1 MTLTTD
7 DFDFD
12 LPRGLIAQ
20 EPVRPRDAARL
31 LHVGADLADRRMP
44 DLPDLLGPGDL
55 LVVNDTRVIPARL
68 DGRRG
73 AARVEVTLHR
83 RVDPSRWLA
92 FARPARRLREGDGLE
107 FADALA
113 AVVEEKRDR
122 GEVLLAFP
130 CAGAALDDAIGSR
143 GRMPLPPYI
152 RRPPGE
158 SPADRTDYQTVFA
171 REPGSVAAPTAGLH
185 FTPRLLAALDA
196 RGVERVPLTLHVG
209 AGTFLPVREADPA
222 RHRMHGEWGRVTA
235 DAAERIARR
244 RGRLVAVGT
253 TALRL
258 LETAADAAGRIG
270 PWEGETHLFLRPG
283 VPVRTADLLLTN
295 FHLPRSTLFMLV
307 AAFAGLER
315 MRAAYAHAVRERYRF
330 FSYGDACLLERADHS
345 SARKFSSIST
355 SLGSRTKI

>member
-31 LHVGADLADRRMP
+31 LHVGADLGDRRMT
-44 DLPDLLGPGDL
+44 DLPDLLEPGDL

-92 FARPARRLREGDGLE
+92 FARPARRLGEGDRLE
-107 FADALA
+107 FADGLA

-122 GEVLLAFP
+122 GEILLAFP

-152 RRPPGE
+152 RRTPGE
-158 SPADRTDYQTVFA
+158 RPADRTDYQTVFA

-209 AGTFLPVREADPA
+209 AGTFLPVRERDPA
-222 RHRMHGEWGRVTA
+222 HHRMHGEWGRVTA
-235 DAAERIARR
+235 DAAGRIARR

-283 VPVRTADLLLTN
+283 VLVRTADLLLTN